1 MRMGLTV
8 MYGASPTSV
17 MHLIFFMQALIA
29 NWVNDTAGMMASDG
43 GEKERVVWNE
53 VVESK

>member
-1 MRMGLTV
+1 MGLTV

-29 NWVNDTAGMMASDG
+29 NWVNDKAGMMASDG

>member
-1 MRMGLTV
+1 
-8 MYGASPTSV
+8 

-29 NWVNDTAGMMASDG
+29 NWVNDKAGMMASDG